1 MYIQSTKRKVFK
13 LAQKVNEGVKTTA
26 IKTES
31 MLNDKSGQLAA
42 DHAGWIA
49 VAFVLVGVALYFT
62 YPLYKD
68 TVLPAMKEKFMGF
81 LNYNG

>member
-1 MYIQSTKRKVFK
+1 MYIKSKGSKFI
-13 LAQKVNEGVKTTA
+13 QKVNEGVKTA
-26 IKTES
+26 AVKTKI
-31 MLNDKSGQLAA
+31 MLSDKSGQLAA

-49 VAFVLVGVALYFT
+49 VAFVLIGVVLYFT

-68 TVLPAMKEKFMGF
+68 TVLPAIKDKFMGF

>member
-1 MYIQSTKRKVFK
+1 MENTSKVLKLVKKIKDGTKT
-13 LAQKVNEGVKTTA
+13 AAVKT
-26 IKTES
+26 EV
-31 MLNDKSGQLAA
+31 MLTDKSGQLAA

-49 VAFVLVGVALYFT
+49 IAFVLIGVVLYFT

-68 TVLPAMKEKFMGF
+68 TILPAIKDKFMGF

>member
-1 MYIQSTKRKVFK
+1 MNTKTKFFNLFQQAKEV
-13 LAQKVNEGVKTTA
+13 AKTNA
-26 IKTES
+26 IKAKV
-31 MLNDKSGQLAA
+31 MLTDKSGQLAA

-49 VAFVLVGVALYFT
+49 VAFVIIGAVLYFT

-68 TVLPAMKEKFMGF
+68 TVLPAIRDKFMGF